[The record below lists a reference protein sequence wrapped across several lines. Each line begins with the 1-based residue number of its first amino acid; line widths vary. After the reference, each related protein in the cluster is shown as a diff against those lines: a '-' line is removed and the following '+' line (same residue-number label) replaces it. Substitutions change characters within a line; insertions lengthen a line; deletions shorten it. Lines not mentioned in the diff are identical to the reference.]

1 VLESKWSKSEH
12 ARLPELRM
20 VPLPVTFSR
29 LESEIL
35 PRSISTVG
43 QGLLDALTCRMPP

>member
-1 VLESKWSKSEH
+1 MLEAKWSKPEH

-29 LESEIL
+29 LESEML
-35 PRSISTVG
+35 PRSISTVSRG
-43 QGLLDALTCRMPP
+43 HLDALTCRIAP